1 MHVRERST
9 HRQLGRQTETLTDT
23 QTQTDGQID
32 TQTDGQTHREYLHS
46 SHGFW
51 DCPSALIS
59 ISLSTATLVACDLF
73 QTQSHSSRPPSITP
87 TVQITAEQSL
97 GSLKNKENIYNV
109 CLRDPLLLPPPCKS
123 LPRSHWV
130 VCKIEKIYNLC
141 YGGLLLLSQ
150 RCRSLQS
157 SRFVV
162 WKYNASY
169 RDYRENRVF
178 VIQISLSF
186 PTV

>member
-1 MHVRERST
+1 MVFGTVQVRSSASPSPRPRWLLVTCSRHSPIPLGLPPSPPPCRSP
-9 HRQLGRQTETLTDT
+9 R
-23 QTQTDGQID
+23 
-32 TQTDGQTHREYLHS
+32 
-46 SHGFW
+46 
-51 DCPSALIS
+51 
-59 ISLSTATLVACDLF
+59 
-73 QTQSHSSRPPSITP
+73 SSRWVVCNT
-87 TVQITAEQSL
+87 E
-97 GSLKNKENIYNV
+97 KIYTI
-109 CLRDPLLLPPPCKS
+109 CYSDFPILPPPYKS
-123 LPRSHWV
+123 QPRSRWV

-141 YGGLLLLSQ
+141 YGRLLLLSQ